1 LGARTDSSVIPT
13 DYISLGNKISQ
24 TPEWRLVVS
33 QDLPTWL
40 LTVPTL
46 LEVEA
51 EDQTREEFCA
61 VSYRVWDVD
70 QTESDRFTK
79 EEKVLFI
86 AFTLLAN
93 LWEQCSL
100 SDPQDI
106 RRLVQCM
113 KCTAE
118 IAFCAQVSGRMR
130 STKASDSIER
140 STIYLGNAIA
150 KAVIRVQANTLAVG
164 AVDILS
170 RLATAIQGELK
181 NGAAPDDE
189 EDREENQRNL
199 LVGFKVDIEALSQ
212 SGGV

>member
-1 LGARTDSSVIPT
+1 
-13 DYISLGNKISQ
+13 
-24 TPEWRLVVS
+24 
-33 QDLPTWL
+33 
-40 LTVPTL
+40 
-46 LEVEA
+46 
-51 EDQTREEFCA
+51 
-61 VSYRVWDVD
+61 
-70 QTESDRFTK
+70 
-79 EEKVLFI
+79 
-86 AFTLLAN
+86 
-93 LWEQCSL
+93 
-100 SDPQDI
+100 
-106 RRLVQCM
+106 
-113 KCTAE
+113 
-118 IAFCAQVSGRMR
+118 MR